1 MMYTGAATAFLA
13 FSAAG
18 VIAAWAPGWFT
29 GDNPKPGAI
38 AEAICAVVASI
49 GLFLVFAGASQTI
62 GSSARGTNLAAK
74 YIFAVGAFMLL
85 NGLAGNVVVAGFVFH
100 GKLAIVSSATLP
112 ADREMHAYYIII
124 ATAMSFIGALFFVT
138 YTVWRKRY
146 GPAKQ
151 REPFDPDHFWAGLSL
166 RLGEAI
172 VFNLCFVLLLA
183 SLANETSALTFRWL
197 PILGLVTGMFV
208 KSGEQVVFGIAGRL
222 FDAARAFVPTA
233 TPSTDR
239 ADSAAD
245 QDHVEPS
252 DGSEEARTPAPL
264 QPDVSES
271 KALSLA
277 EARETSTARAAEPT
291 ADERRPAAASS
302 PPA

>member
-1 MMYTGAATAFLA
+1 MMYAGAMTAFFA

-29 GDNPKPGAI
+29 GTDPKPGAI

-49 GLFLVFAGASQTI
+49 GLCLVFGGASQTI
-62 GSSARGTNLAAK
+62 GSRARGSNPAAR

-85 NGLAGNVVVAGFVFH
+85 NGLAGNVVIAGFVFH
-100 GKLAIVSSATLP
+100 GKLAIVSSASG
-112 ADREMHAYYIII
+112 AAEREMHAYYIII
-124 ATAMSFIGALFFVT
+124 AAAMSFIGALFFVT

-146 GPAKQ
+146 GPVKQ
-151 REPFDPDHFWAGLSL
+151 REAFDADHFWAGLSL

-172 VFNLCFVLLLA
+172 IFNLCFVLLLA
-183 SLANETSALTFRWL
+183 SLANETSAVTFRWL

-222 FDAARAFVPTA
+222 FDAARAFVPTGASA
-233 TPSTDR
+233 TDPAGSSGDER
-239 ADSAAD
+239 
-245 QDHVEPS
+245 VGEPTEH
-252 DGSEEARTPAPL
+252 GAPRTPPL
-264 QPDVSES
+264 EPDVSES
-271 KALSLA
+271 KARSLA
-277 EARETSTARAAEPT
+277 EAREASPHRSGHPVSDDARST
-291 ADERRPAAASS
+291 AASS